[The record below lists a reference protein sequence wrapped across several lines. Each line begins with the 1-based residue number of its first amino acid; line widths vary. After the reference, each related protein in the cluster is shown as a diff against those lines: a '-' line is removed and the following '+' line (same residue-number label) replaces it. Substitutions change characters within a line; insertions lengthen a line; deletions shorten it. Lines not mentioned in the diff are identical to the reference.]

1 MATSILVDGFGGA
14 ETMRIAEFDDR
25 MPGPGEV
32 RIAVR
37 AAGVNPIDFKIRNGW
52 LSDVFPSTFPYVPGS
67 EVAGVVDSVG
77 SGVDGLAV
85 GDGVVAIVPEGYA
98 TSAIAAVETVFAKPD
113 GLSFVEAAAFP
124 VAAEVGYRTMLQL
137 SVSAGDVVVIN
148 GAGGPAGSAAAQ
160 FALAFGAQVIGIVG
174 RSTFDWMQNI
184 GAIPVEYGDG
194 VVERVAAVAPR
205 GVDALL
211 DCAGRGNL
219 AELVDIAGDPAKVI
233 TIADMSAPALGIRFS
248 GAEPGERNV
257 EGVTKALEL
266 WTAGKM
272 RIPVAAT
279 FPLGQAAEAL
289 ALSESGGAGGKL
301 ILTVGELS

>member
-1 MATSILVDGFGGA
+1 MGSSITIAGFGGA
-14 ETMRIAEFDDR
+14 EMMGTGEFDDR

-52 LSDVFPSTFPYVPGS
+52 LRDVFPSTFPYVPGS

-77 SGVDGLAV
+77 SDVDGIAV
-85 GDGVVAIVPEGYA
+85 GDGVVAIVREGYA
-98 TSAIAAVETVFAKPD
+98 TSTVADAKTVFAKPD

-137 SVSAGDVVVIN
+137 AVSAGDVVVIN

-160 FALAFGAQVIGIVG
+160 FALAWGAQVIGIVG
-174 RSTFDWMQNI
+174 RSSFEWMQSI

-194 VVERVAAVAPR
+194 VVERVAALASS
-205 GVDALL
+205 GVNALL

-219 AELVDIAGDPAKVI
+219 AELVQIASDPAKVI
-233 TIADMSAPALGIRFS
+233 SIADMSAPALGVRFS
-248 GAEPGERNV
+248 GAEPGDRHF
-257 EGVTKALEL
+257 EGVGKAFEL

-279 FPLGQAAEAL
+279 FPLDQAAEAL
-289 ALSESGGAGGKL
+289 TLSERGRAGGKL
-301 ILTVGELS
+301 ILTVGEPS